1 MDQRHIINNFNNP
14 TLLRMLPQTL
24 TPLHQPI
31 QLSKLLFKI
40 QPLLSKI
47 KKKLLKIFQKK
58 IKVNQ
63 KSQKIHKITWRTM
76 VKWSQHKAKLNWT
89 NNKQKLTR
97 NLMPKFTPEKNPKKL
112 LISKKPKEKLWW
124 CKNKLFKSNKKLIK
138 KWDTCSK
145 ENEILW
151 KTKI

>member
-1 MDQRHIINNFNNP
+1 MDLKHIINNFNNP
-14 TLLRMLPQTL
+14 TLLRMLPQRL

-40 QPLLSKI
+40 QPLLSKR
-47 KKKLLKIFQKK
+47 KKKLLKLLQKK
-58 IKVNQ
+58 IKVKQ
-63 KSQKIHKITWRTM
+63 KSQKIYKTTWRIM
-76 VKWSQHKAKLNWT
+76 AKWSQHKVKLNWT

-112 LISKKPKEKLWW
+112 LISKRLNEKLCW
-124 CKNKLFKSNKKLIK
+124 CNSKLFKSKKKLIK

-145 ENEILW
+145 ENEIFSR
-151 KTKI
+151 TKI